1 MWANPRKA
9 TNFLQ
14 REIIG
19 LYVLIMSHTRFRAN
33 PHPIVAWMSKIARNR
48 HEIWSLSDYNWTRTR
63 TRIQNIY
70 IHINIHIYIHINIHI
85 YIYIYVYVYIE
96 TLLSM
101 YYKLCYLK
109 LCVSSGQWKKQK
121 SLLQFFETFL
131 YENNCSLYSS

>member
-85 YIYIYVYVYIE
+85 YIYICICIYRDFAKYVLQVVLFKVMCFKWSVKKTKIFVAIFWDI
-96 TLLSM
+96 L
-101 YYKLCYLK
+101 
-109 LCVSSGQWKKQK
+109 VWK
-121 SLLQFFETFL
+121 
-131 YENNCSLYSS
+131 